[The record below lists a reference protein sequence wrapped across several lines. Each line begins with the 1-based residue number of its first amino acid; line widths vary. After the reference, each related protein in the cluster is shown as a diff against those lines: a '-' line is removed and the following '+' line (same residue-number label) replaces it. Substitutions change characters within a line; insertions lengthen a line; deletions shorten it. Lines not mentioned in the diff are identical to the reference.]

1 MATFNDLDELIKQMQ
16 KDINYSMKNDV
27 APDMV
32 EVVQDHVE
40 KDVYAAYT
48 PIGYQRTNTLK
59 NNVNAVTT
67 DNTIEID
74 DIYIDN
80 GNDIVNIVETGKGY
94 TWGYT
99 RNLDDVI
106 GARPFMELAD
116 QDIRDNQLADKSLI
130 KSLKSKGYDVK

>member
-16 KDINYSMKNDV
+16 KDINDSMKNDV

-48 PIGYQRTNTLK
+48 PIDYQRTNTLK
-59 NNVNAVTT
+59 NNVNAVTS

-74 DIYIDN
+74 DTYIDN

>member
-1 MATFNDLDELIKQMQ
+1 VKQFNDLDELIKQMQ
-16 KDINYSMKNDV
+16 KDINDSMKNDV

-40 KDVYAAYT
+40 KNVYAAYT
-48 PIGYQRTNTLK
+48 PLDYQRTNTLK
-59 NNVNAVTT
+59 NNVNAVTI

-74 DIYIDN
+74 DTYIDN
-80 GNDIVNIVETGKGY
+80 GKDIVDIVETGKGY

-116 QDIRDNQLADKSLI
+116 QDIKDNQLADKSLI

>member
-1 MATFNDLDELIKQMQ
+1 MATFNDLDKLIKQMQ
-16 KDINYSMKNDV
+16 KDINDSMKNDV

-32 EVVQDHVE
+32 KVVQDHVE
-40 KDVYAAYT
+40 KDVYNAYT
-48 PIGYQRTNTLK
+48 PLDYQRTNTLK
-59 NNVNAVTT
+59 NNVNATTT

-74 DIYIDN
+74 DTYIDN
-80 GNDIVNIVETGKGY
+80 GKDIVDIVETGKGY

-116 QDIRDNQLADKSLI
+116 QDIKDNQLADKSLI